1 MSIKSRFVTSG
12 CGAILALS
20 CVLGAWYSSD
30 KPAVTYSNSNNNLI
44 INIDKTAAAHQSLGA
59 FAFFCLSVA
68 ALSAVKGNRIGLQI
82 RKNGHIE
89 RPKDL
94 LERLQTNKNSGEN
107 IEKFRNQLLRNFLEE
122 CFLKPNQR

>member
-20 CVLGAWYSSD
+20 CVLGAWSSSD

-44 INIDKTAAAHQSLGA
+44 INIDKTAAAYQSLGA
-59 FAFFCLSVA
+59 FAFFCLSIA

-82 RKNGHIE
+82 RKGHIE

-94 LERLQTNKNSGEN
+94 LERLQTDKNSGAN
-107 IEKFRNQLLRNFLEE
+107 IENFRNQLLKNFLEE
-122 CFLKPNQR
+122 CLRKPDPR